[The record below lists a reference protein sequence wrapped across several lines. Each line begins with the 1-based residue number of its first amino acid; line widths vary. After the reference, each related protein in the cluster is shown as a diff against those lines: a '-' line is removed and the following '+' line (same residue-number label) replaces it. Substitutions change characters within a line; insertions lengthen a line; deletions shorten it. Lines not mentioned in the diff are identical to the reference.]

1 MKEMVLIKKRI
12 LLAAILSAAT
22 GFISRAAELPDTT
35 ATEEL
40 HEIVVTGNS
49 ARQRINNARIGA
61 ERLELA
67 KLASVPAFGG
77 EKDIIRSL
85 ALLPGVRSEGDGG
98 GGFEVRGGNS
108 YQNLVLLDGMTL
120 YNPAHVMGIF
130 STFNDNALGSATLF
144 KGPYPAMY
152 GGASSSVLDVTLAT
166 GDMNKYHG
174 AATVGILAAKIMAQG
189 PLVKDRLSF
198 AVAARRSYV
207 DAFLKMVPQYRSTV
221 MNFYDVSA
229 KLCWTP
235 SETHIVE
242 GSFFTGHDNMAVSDL
257 MGFYWGNIGAAVNW
271 IARAGEK
278 LTVRT
283 TAALTHYDPKMSMN
297 IMNMNQTLWT
307 YIHNYSINEKLMWNI
322 ADGHSL
328 EAGLRSEL
336 LRVKSAEWVVND
348 SREIEL
354 RSLWEN
360 ALWLDYNGRL
370 LDRLEV
376 MAGARLVAASA
387 LSQGRFHEFMVGD
400 GTTTQFAPKTYLNL
414 EPRVS
419 VKYALNPFNN
429 LKGGFG
435 IATQNI
441 HAIRLNNMS
450 FPADRFALTSAAVK
464 PERSLQ
470 WALGYAG
477 MTGNG
482 AFDWSAEAYYR
493 DIFNVYDFKDG
504 RSSLSDIALENIIL
518 GGKGRSYGLELMLR
532 KNTGRLT
539 GWLSYTLSRTQS
551 RIPGIN
557 GGRWYNAT
565 NDRRND
571 FSVTAIYSLTDTW
584 NLSASWIYLSGQ
596 PLTAPD
602 VKYEVAGVTCYY
614 YSGRNTYKTPP
625 THRLDLAAT
634 YSHVGKKFTYEW
646 SFGIYNAYCRYNPY
660 IVYFEDD
667 PSKPSGTRA
676 VQQALYGLIPS
687 VSYTLKF

>member
-1 MKEMVLIKKRI
+1 MALIKNRI
-12 LLAAILSAAT
+12 LLAAILTAGAGLIT
-22 GFISRAAELPDTT
+22 RADEQPDTT
-35 ATEEL
+35 ASEVL

-61 ERLELA
+61 ERLELSR
-67 KLASVPAFGG
+67 LASLPAFGG
-77 EKDIIRSL
+77 EKDIIRSI

-108 YQNLVLLDGMTL
+108 YQNLVLLDGITL
-120 YNPAHVMGIF
+120 YNPSHVMGIF
-130 STFNDNALGSATLF
+130 STFNDNALGSATLY

-152 GGASSSVLDVTLAT
+152 GDASSSVLDVTLAT

-174 AATVGILAAKIMAQG
+174 AATIGILAAKIMAQG
-189 PLVKDRLSF
+189 PVVKDRLSF
-198 AVAARRSYV
+198 ALAARRSYV
-207 DAFLKMVPQYRSTV
+207 DAFLKMVPQYRSTI
-221 MNFYDVSA
+221 MNFYDISA

-235 SETHIVE
+235 TEAHIVE

-257 MGFYWGNIGAAVNW
+257 MGFYWGNMGGSVNW

-278 LTVRT
+278 LTLRT
-283 TAALTHYDPKMSMN
+283 TATLTHYEPKMSMN

-307 YIHNYSINEKLMWNI
+307 YIHNYSINEKVMWDI

-328 EAGLRSEL
+328 ETGLRTEL
-336 LRVKSAEWVVND
+336 LRVKSAEWAVND
-348 SREIEL
+348 SREVEI

-360 ALWLDYNGRL
+360 AVWLDYDGRL

-376 MAGARLVAASA
+376 MAGVRVAAASA
-387 LSQGRFHEFMVGD
+387 LSQSRFHKYIAFD
-400 GTTTQFAPKTYLNL
+400 PSAYQFAPKTYIDI
-414 EPRVS
+414 EPRIS
-419 VKYALNPFNN
+419 VKYQLNAFNN

-435 IATQNI
+435 ISTQNI

-450 FPADRFALTSAAVK
+450 FPSDRFALTSATIR
-464 PERSLQ
+464 PERSRQ

-482 AFDWSAEAYYR
+482 AWDWSAEVYYR
-493 DIFNVYDFKDG
+493 DIDNVYDFKDG
-504 RSSLSDIALENIIL
+504 KSSLSDIALENIIL
-518 GGKGRSYGLELMLR
+518 GGKGRSCGLELMLR
-532 KNTGRLT
+532 KNSGRLT

-557 GGRWYNAT
+557 DNRWYNAT

-571 FSVTAIYSLTDTW
+571 LSITAFYQLTGTW
-584 NLSASWIYLSGQ
+584 NLSASWIFLSGQ

-676 VQQALYGLIPS
+676 VQEALYGLIPS